1 MAVLNSAIMKKQIFR
16 FAFIAFATT
25 LLIPGGAFA
34 QDVSD
39 LPLDQQYVVYSHPD
53 DLPEVVRAKRQ
64 ALLDAARTGD
74 VEYFAS
80 IIEEQEFPP
89 TLTFG
94 EMPNGPVEYLR
105 ESSPDGEGP
114 ALLARMVNLLE
125 APYAVMGPET
135 DDPIYIWPYHAAM
148 PDVTALTLD
157 QKLDAFVVGGD
168 DAMKSIEEAGAYYGY
183 RLIIGKDGN
192 WNSFVRG
199 D

>member
-1 MAVLNSAIMKKQIFR
+1 MAVLNSAIMKHQIFR

-53 DLPEVVRAKRQ
+53 DLPDAVRAKRD

-89 TLTFG
+89 SLTFG

-135 DDPIYIWPYHAAM
+135 EDPIYIWPYLAAL
-148 PDVTALTLD
+148 PDLSYLSLD
-157 QKLDAFVVGGD
+157 QKVDAFSLGGD
-168 DAMKSIEEAGAYYGY
+168 DAVKSIEDAGGYYGY
-183 RLIIGKDGN
+183 RLMIDKNGN
-192 WNSFVRG
+192 WTAFVRG